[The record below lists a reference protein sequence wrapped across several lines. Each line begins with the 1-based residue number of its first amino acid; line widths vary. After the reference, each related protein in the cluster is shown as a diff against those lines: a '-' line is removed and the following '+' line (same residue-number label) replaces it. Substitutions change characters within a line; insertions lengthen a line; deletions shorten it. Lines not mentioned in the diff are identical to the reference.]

1 MPETAAVLR
10 DEDPTSPHLRLT
22 PRAGSPRRRVLYL
35 GILADPGMRATWRVT
50 VREISSEGVQVFL
63 AGPDPLPPDLVLIIP
78 RHGLGVR
85 VRMVWRR
92 SGRAGFAF
100 ERRLD
105 LTRPRTDDHHWL
117 RALWLEALPR

>member
-22 PRAGSPRRRVLYL
+22 PRTGSPRRRVLYL
-35 GILADPGMRATWRVT
+35 GILADPGTRATWRVT
-50 VREISSEGVQVFL
+50 VREMSSQGVQVFL
-63 AGPDPLPPDLVLIIP
+63 PNPDPLPPDLVLIIP

-85 VRMVWRR
+85 VRLVWRR

-105 LTRPRTDDHHWL
+105 LTRPRNDDHHWL